1 MYTLLDDFNVEE
13 QRLDIL
19 INNAGVMLV
28 PEGKTEDG
36 FETTFGVNHLG
47 IVYISP
53 NSRLIYSTAV
63 GQNLIE

>member
-1 MYTLLDDFNVEE
+1 MVVYVEE

-53 NSRLIYSTAV
+53 ISWQIFSISL
-63 GQNLIE
+63 GQSLFE